1 VSEEGFYL
9 TPVDIRNQEFR
20 KSLRGYDTGDVDD
33 FRQRVAE
40 EMERLLKERAETENK
55 LQQLREQLKS
65 FRDRDKAL
73 NDALVLAQQLRG
85 ETEVAARREAELIS
99 REARVQADATIAEAR
114 QDERSVRKD
123 IETAQRQF
131 SSYLASF
138 RTLLERYLSEVDA
151 LEAHERD
158 GTAPGD
164 RK

>member
-1 VSEEGFYL
+1 MSEEGFYL

-40 EMERLLKERAETENK
+40 EMERLLKERSETEAK
-55 LQQLREQLKS
+55 LHQLREQLKG
-65 FRDRDKAL
+65 FREREKAL

-85 ETEVAARREAELIS
+85 ETETAARREAELIS
-99 REARVQADATIAEAR
+99 REARVQADAFIAEAR
-114 QDERSVRKD
+114 QDERSVRRD

-164 RK
+164 RA